1 MSVQPTLLMIAD
13 IAGYTKFMKF
23 HYMSL
28 VHAQETIAK
37 LLEAII
43 DAVPA
48 LRLAKLEGDAAF
60 FYLPTGADGRFDSS
74 LVAAQATAIYRAF
87 HARAADL
94 RTNTL
99 CPCDGCLQAGDLK
112 IKLVGHVGPVAVQK
126 VKQMTELA
134 GVDVIVVHRMLKNDV
149 PVPEYLLVTQPVYEM
164 LDEPL
169 RERAA
174 NLDLDL
180 DDLGLTPA
188 YYVDLRDCSDV
199 LPAAKA
205 LPMPSRLL
213 RHMQL
218 ICRSV
223 PYILGLKKPC
233 AEFRNVPD
241 ITPDVGSIKTY

>member
-28 VHAQETIAK
+28 VHAQETVAK

-43 DAVPA
+43 DAVPK
-48 LRLAKLEGDAAF
+48 LRLAKLEGDTAF
-60 FYLPTGADGRFDSS
+60 FYLQGDADGRFDPS
-74 LVAAQATAIYRAF
+74 LVAAQASAIYQAF

-112 IKLVGHVGPVAVQK
+112 IKLVGHVGTVALQK
-126 VKQMTELA
+126 VKKLTELA

-149 PVPEYLLVTQPVYEM
+149 PVAEYLLVTRPVYEM
-164 LDEPL
+164 LDSPL
-169 RERAA
+169 RERAS
-174 NLDLDL
+174 NVTLEL
-180 DDLGLTPA
+180 DDLGSTPA
-188 YYVDLRDCSDV
+188 YYVDLRDCDDG
-199 LPAAKA
+199 LTTPKP
-205 LPMPSRLL
+205 LPMAARLV
-213 RHMQL
+213 RHIKL

-223 PYILGLKKPC
+223 PYIVGLKKPC

-241 ITPDVGSIKTY
+241 APQA

>member
-28 VHAQETIAK
+28 VHAQETVAK

-43 DAVPA
+43 DAVPK

-60 FYLPTGADGRFDSS
+60 FYLQGDADGRFDPS
-74 LVAAQATAIYRAF
+74 LVAAQASAIYQAF

-112 IKLVGHVGPVAVQK
+112 IKLVGHVGTVALQK
-126 VKQMTELA
+126 VKKLTELA

-149 PVPEYLLVTQPVYEM
+149 PVAEYLLVTRPVYEM
-164 LDEPL
+164 LDSPL
-169 RERAA
+169 RERAS
-174 NLDLDL
+174 NVTLEL
-180 DDLGLTPA
+180 DDLGSTPA
-188 YYVDLRDCSDV
+188 YYVDLRDCDDG
-199 LPAAKA
+199 LTAPKP
-205 LPMPSRLL
+205 LPMVRNTIGSFPCPDPRSASPNAPTFASLSMATGLPVRSRS
-213 RHMQL
+213 Q
-218 ICRSV
+218 
-223 PYILGLKKPC
+223 PP
-233 AEFRNVPD
+233 N
-241 ITPDVGSIKTY
+241 

>member
-28 VHAQETIAK
+28 VHAQETVAK

-60 FYLPTGADGRFDSS
+60 FYLPSGGDGRFDAS
-74 LVAAQATAIYRAF
+74 LVAAHATAIYRAF
-87 HARAADL
+87 HARASDL
-94 RTNTL
+94 RTNNL
-99 CPCDGCLQAGDLK
+99 CPCDGCMQAGDLK
-112 IKLVGHVGPVAVQK
+112 IKLVGHVGQVAVQK
-126 VKQMTELA
+126 VKQLTELA

-149 PVPEYLLVTQPVYEM
+149 PVPEYLLVTRPVYEM
-164 LDEPL
+164 LDEQI
-169 RERAA
+169 RQRASNW
-174 NLDLDL
+174 NLEL
-180 DDLGLTPA
+180 DDLGSTPA

-199 LPAAKA
+199 LPAAKP
-205 LPMPSRLL
+205 LSMPARLV
-213 RHMQL
+213 RHAKL

-233 AEFRNVPD
+233 VEFRNVPD
-241 ITPDVGSIKTY
+241 AAQT